1 MPIQSI
7 NFCAKSFACLPVFA
21 KSEFVRRAVLQYAAQ
36 LPSSPLPGEV
46 KQENKSK
53 EPRLEEVDV

>member
-21 KSEFVRRAVLQYAAQ
+21 KSEFVRRAVLHYAAQ
-36 LPSSPLPGEV
+36 LPPLPGEV